1 MAGMK
6 TLRDLFEDEL
16 RDIYDAEKQIVK
28 ALPKMI
34 KASASEELSSA
45 LEAHLEETRGQVE
58 RLEQVFESLDM
69 RPRGKHCDGMAGILE
84 EGKSS

>member
-6 TLRDLFEDEL
+6 TLGDLFEDEL

-34 KASASEELSSA
+34 KSSTSEKLGSA
-45 LEAHLEETRGQVE
+45 LETHLEETRGTGGAVGAGL
-58 RLEQVFESLDM
+58 RSARFCGRAESTATAW
-69 RPRGKHCDGMAGILE
+69 RA
-84 EGKSS
+84 SSKKVSR